1 MYMPVPN
8 FPWYLACSD
17 GYIINADTGYVL
29 RGTVK
34 KSGYV
39 EILLVDEDGK
49 PHYKLLHRIIAD
61 CFCEKH
67 NTANE
72 VNHIDGIKTNNH
84 YSNLEWVTREE
95 NLKHAY
101 ENGLMPNDATPKKVE
116 AIDIETSEKMIF
128 DSIYQASKNL
138 GISQGNI
145 CMCCKGK
152 RPYASGFYWRYG
164 K

>member
-1 MYMPVPN
+1 MYMPVPD

-29 RGTVK
+29 RGSVK
-34 KSGYV
+34 KTGYV
-39 EILLVDEDGK
+39 EIQLLDEEGK

-61 CFCEKH
+61 CFCEKRKI
-67 NTANE
+67 ANE

-116 AIDIETSEKMIF
+116 AIDIKTGEKMIF

-138 GISQGNI
+138 DISQGNI

-152 RPYASGFYWRYG
+152 RPYASGFYWRYDE
-164 K
+164 